1 MGWQVLRANL
11 FLEFS
16 VLRYFIGMSALIRFI
31 TGPKTAWVTLLIGLI
46 FAVLSFTVF
55 AAEESDVAPTNG
67 LPDDSEVMVVERAL
81 AAMPNSDGT
90 AAVVVFATESGEF
103 SDEQATWLVG
113 EFDPM
118 IQMPTG
124 GANEKFL
131 EYTNAEIM
139 GEAFV
144 PPATISEDNTTAVVT
159 IPMDEVDEVDDRA
172 ERIAEIRSLA
182 KEDLPSGMVTYVTG
196 PEGFQV
202 DLNGVFA
209 GADFTLLLATVII
222 VIVLLLVTY
231 RSPTLWIVPLLVVGV
246 ADGMAGQIGR
256 NVAAFFDI
264 VPDGSV
270 TGILSVLV
278 FGAGTNYA
286 LLIIARY
293 REELLLF
300 SDRHEAMARAVKGAG
315 PAIIASGG
323 TVVLALLT
331 LTLAELGGNRA
342 LGIVCASGIVVAM
355 ISALGVLPAALVVFG
370 RGLFWPFVPRFGGVN
385 KSDTGWWAKLGTG
398 VSKRPITVA
407 VVGVALL
414 GSLALGSTGIN
425 IGLSETEQFR
435 VKPEAVIGIEVLAEA
450 FPAGSS
456 APTQVVTN
464 NDQAD
469 AVVSAA
475 LTVDRV
481 ASAEVINF
489 NDTQSRIDVVLDAE
503 GRSDEA
509 YSAIVDLRAAVSAVP
524 GADALVGGDDATN
537 LAVKQAY
544 ERDQLLVIPLILI
557 LVFIVLVILL
567 RALLAPILLLSSVVL
582 SFFAAMGAA
591 WLIFENVLGMSGL
604 DFSVFLYSFLF
615 LVALGVDY
623 NIFLVSRA
631 REESA
636 ALAGKVSQ
644 PTRQGMIKALGAT
657 GGVITS
663 AGVLLAAVFAVLGVL
678 PLLALFQI
686 GIIVGI
692 GVLIDTLLVRTVVVP
707 AAAFIAGDKFWWPR
721 KKLTVG
727 KFA

>member
-1 MGWQVLRANL
+1 
-11 FLEFS
+11 
-16 VLRYFIGMSALIRFI
+16 MSALIRFI

-46 FAVLSFTVF
+46 FAALSFTVF

-67 LPDDSEVMVVERAL
+67 LPDDSEVVLVDEAL

-90 AAVVVFATESGEF
+90 AAVVVFAADSGEF
-103 SDEQATWLVG
+103 SSDQAAWLVG

-118 IQMPTG
+118 TQMPSG

-131 EYTNAEIM
+131 EYSNAEIM
-139 GEAFV
+139 GQAFV

-159 IPMDEVDEVDDRA
+159 IPMDEIEENDARA
-172 ERIAEIRSLA
+172 DRIAEIRALA
-182 KEDLPSGMVTYVTG
+182 QEDLPTGMTTYVTG

-202 DLNGVFA
+202 DLSGVFA

-256 NVAAFFDI
+256 NVAAFFNI
-264 VPDGSV
+264 VADGSI

-286 LLIIARY
+286 LLLIARY
-293 REELLLF
+293 REELLVF
-300 SDRHEAMARAVKGAG
+300 EDRHEAMARALKGAG

-323 TVVLALLT
+323 TVALALLT
-331 LTLAELGGNRA
+331 LSFAELGGNRA

-398 VSKRPITVA
+398 VSKRPVTVA
-407 VVGVALL
+407 VLGVAVL
-414 GSLALGSTGIN
+414 GSLAIGSSGIN

-456 APTQVVTN
+456 SPTQVIADNDHAEEVVT
-464 NDQAD
+464 
-469 AVVSAA
+469 AA
-475 LTVDRV
+475 LTLDQV
-481 ASAEVINF
+481 ATAEIINF

-503 GRSDEA
+503 GGSEEA
-509 YSAIVDLRAAVSAVP
+509 YVAVEDLRSVVQAVP
-524 GADALVGGDDATN
+524 GANALVGGEDATK

-544 ERDQLLVIPLILI
+544 ERDQLLVIPMILI
-557 LVFIVLVILL
+557 LVFIVLVLLL
-567 RALLAPILLLSSVVL
+567 RSLLAPFLLLSSVVL
-582 SFFAAMGAA
+582 SFFSAMGAA
-591 WLIFENVLGMSGL
+591 WLVFENIFGMSGL

-636 ALAGKVSQ
+636 LMSGKVDQ
-644 PTRQGMIKALGAT
+644 PTRMGMIKALGAT

-663 AGVLLAAVFAVLGVL
+663 AGILLAAVFAVLGVL

-707 AAAFIAGDKFWWPR
+707 ATAFIAGDKFWWPR
-721 KKLTVG
+721 KKLTAG